1 MLASIA
7 FIATRRWRARI
18 RALLPLALVA
28 CAEVEVEPEL
38 AQREL
43 AAASAEPSLLVAG
56 IGDAENATFSAEG
69 RLFVTGGEGAYE
81 IVREGAG
88 FAARRIYD
96 GVCNFT
102 GIAERGGYLY
112 ATCQEG
118 PLLGGTPLLLAGA
131 VMGEVQLQVIHRFQ
145 QVGIPNGIAFD
156 ARGRLLVADFT
167 PLLGKIAVLRFDS
180 GVPPR
185 VAQEQVWHGMSH
197 PLANGLKVFRDAV
210 YLTDLSQ
217 IKRIPILEDGS
228 AGRVSVL
235 VTRVGTVF
243 DDLHV
248 DEQGISVADFYGGT
262 LLSYSLTG
270 RMRGQSPALFSA
282 PSSITPARGP
292 LLAPGTLVV
301 TEKGELGELTS
312 TNGNR
317 VSLYA
322 ATGIE

>member
-1 MLASIA
+1 
-7 FIATRRWRARI
+7 
-18 RALLPLALVA
+18 
-28 CAEVEVEPEL
+28 
-38 AQREL
+38 
-43 AAASAEPSLLVAG
+43 
-56 IGDAENATFSAEG
+56 
-69 RLFVTGGEGAYE
+69 
-81 IVREGAG
+81 VREGAG
-88 FAARRIYD
+88 FATRRVYE

-118 PLLGGTPLLLAGA
+118 PLLGGTPLLLAA
-131 VMGEVQLQVIHRFQ
+131 PLNSEVKLQVIHRFQ

-167 PLLGKIAVLRFDS
+167 PLLGKIVAVSFEP

-185 VAQEQVWHGMSH
+185 VVQERVWHAMSH
-197 PLANGLKVFRDAV
+197 PLANGLKVFREAV

-217 IKRIPILEDGS
+217 IKRIPILPDGT

-235 VTRVGTVF
+235 VSRAGTVF

-248 DEQGISVADFYGGT
+248 DERGILVCDFYGGR

-270 RMRGQSPALFSA
+270 RMRGQSPVVFSS

-292 LLAPGTLVV
+292 LLSPGTLIV

-317 VSLYA
+317 VSLVL
-322 ATGIE
+322 ATLLE